1 MQALGAI
8 YNDYP
13 TLILFLHVISAVV
26 WVGGMIAMRFAAH
39 HSFMALKEPPRRLE
53 RITHALK
60 RLFTIVA
67 PFVVILLL
75 TALMMAVSMDLHQ
88 SEQASWV
95 FAKEAIWT
103 IMALNYL
110 LMVLRRNKAERLIE
124 SGNLID
130 AKRMIGP
137 IGTFMVPFNILL
149 GIVAIYLGV
158 TLRFGG

>member
-1 MQALGAI
+1 MEALGAI
-8 YNDYP
+8 YSEYP
-13 TLILFLHVISAVV
+13 TLIVFLHVISAVV

-60 RLFTIVA
+60 RLFAIVA
-67 PFVVILLL
+67 PFIVILLV
-75 TALMMAVSMDLHQ
+75 TALMMAVSMDLHR

-103 IMALNYL
+103 VMALNFL
-110 LMVLRRNKAERLIE
+110 LMVLRRNKGERLIE
-124 SGNLID
+124 QGNLVD
-130 AKRMIGP
+130 AKRMIGL
-137 IGTFMVPFNILL
+137 IGTFMVPFNIVL

-158 TLRFGG
+158 ALRFGG

>member
-1 MQALGAI
+1 
-8 YNDYP
+8 
-13 TLILFLHVISAVV
+13 
-26 WVGGMIAMRFAAH
+26 MRFAAH

-53 RITHALK
+53 HITLALK
-60 RLFTIVA
+60 RLFAIVA

-103 IMALNYL
+103 IMAINYL
-110 LMVLRRNKAERLIE
+110 LMVLRRNKGERLME
-124 SGNLID
+124 QGNLID
-130 AKRMIGP
+130 AKRMIGL
-137 IGTFMVPFNILL
+137 IGSFMVPFNIVL